1 MEGLDLRQL
10 SAMTK
15 VIAEEK
21 GLPED
26 TILEVVQMAIAAAW
40 RKDHGDK
47 EMNVRALLDTNTVT
61 SSALPILILLSVAQY
76 VTPPTVILFLV
87 PS

>member
-26 TILEVVQMAIAAAW
+26 TILEVVQMAID
-40 RKDHGDK
+40 RL
-47 EMNVRALLDTNTVT
+47 RAFFERFFGI
-61 SSALPILILLSVAQY
+61 A
-76 VTPPTVILFLV
+76 
-87 PS
+87 